1 MSVQSPTEVAEALHG
16 LEPGF
21 LPFPI
26 FTEVARLVVTPCL
39 ELVCFRVGPD
49 GTIQVLLTKRGA
61 DDPNWPNQ
69 LHSPGTVIRATDVN
83 DDGTFSSAI
92 GRIVRQELGD
102 MELRT
107 APKLVTHLFHHVK
120 RGVEIG
126 FVHWVVVGSAPDHC
140 EFYDV
145 TALPDNLIEHH
156 YKVIATALSGYS
168 AEFSEA
174 DLLPRM
180 FDN

>member
-1 MSVQSPTEVAEALHG
+1 LSVQTPDEVAEALHG

-26 FTEVARLVVTPCL
+26 FTQVARLVVTPCL
-39 ELVCFRVGPD
+39 ELVCFRVAPD
-49 GTIQVLLTKRGA
+49 GNIQVLLTKRGA

-69 LHSPGTVIRATDVN
+69 LHSPGTVIRATDVTEN
-83 DDGTFSSAI
+83 GSFDTAI
-92 GRIVRQELGD
+92 SRVVRQELGN

-107 APKLVTHLFHHVK
+107 NPKLVTHLFHHVK

-126 FVHWVVVGSAPDHC
+126 FVHWTVVSSAPDHC
-140 EFYDV
+140 EFYDINK
-145 TALPDNLIEHH
+145 LPDNLIEHH
-156 YKVIATALSGYS
+156 HKVIATALSGYR

-174 DLLPRM
+174 DLLPRV